1 MHAYMNIRYIC
12 IYIQIHIS
20 NDNTACKKNTSIP
33 HTCIIYISYDIYYH
47 NEYIFINDRVSYVY
61 FDTVK

>member
-1 MHAYMNIRYIC
+1 MIIQHAKKYI
-12 IYIQIHIS
+12 
-20 NDNTACKKNTSIP
+20 NTSYMYY
-33 HTCIIYISYDIYYH
+33 IYISYDIYYH

>member
-1 MHAYMNIRYIC
+1 M
-12 IYIQIHIS
+12 Q
-20 NDNTACKKNTSIP
+20 KNTSIP